1 MCRCESWTIKLRA
14 KELTLLNCGVGEDS
28 WESFRAQRDQTVYPK
43 GNQSWLFIGRT
54 DAEAEAPILWPPDV
68 KNWFTGED
76 PDAGKDCRQ
85 EEKWETEDEMVDGIT
100 NLMHMSLSKLQ
111 ELVMDREAWRAA
123 VQGVAKS
130 WTEQLNWTEAETI
143 QVIIQTKDYYETW
156 SKVIQI
162 DKLVRNKYLTEKTE
176 LFENVTGFGIV
187 WTYSGCEYSK
197 SRVSI
202 KWSKDCFSI
211 FAKNLIYQSLLLKW

>member
-1 MCRCESWTIKLRA
+1 
-14 KELTLLNCGVGEDS
+14 
-28 WESFRAQRDQTVYPK
+28 
-43 GNQSWLFIGRT
+43 
-54 DAEAEAPILWPPDV
+54 
-68 KNWFTGED
+68 
-76 PDAGKDCRQ
+76 
-85 EEKWETEDEMVDGIT
+85 
-100 NLMHMSLSKLQ
+100 MHMSLSKLW

-123 VQGVAKS
+123 VHGVAKS
-130 WTEQLNWTEAETI
+130 RTEQLNWTEAETI

-162 DKLVRNKYLTEKTE
+162 DKLVRNKYLTKKTE

-202 KWSKDCFSI
+202 KWSKDFFHIC
-211 FAKNLIYQSLLLKW
+211 